1 MITHKDLSEKAGFWW
16 SNMVKMEIRKN
27 EITRKTLIVSNDHV
41 LTKLILETL
50 AHKGICGIVSKTEQV
65 TTLLEKHYFNL
76 ILDCTPQNNYDQ
88 FELLNIFK
96 KILPQTAAIKIVKKT
111 ENENYSL
118 VEFAVNAI
126 KAGYSDFISQGLN
139 RTKIENI
146 IDTYLPSHKVKT
158 AASLETTTDIVGKS
172 AKLNQTIEL
181 VKKIA
186 PTTAPVLIFGESGT
200 GKELIAN
207 LIHHKSNRAS
217 GPYIK
222 VNCAALND
230 SLAESELFG
239 HEKGAFTGAHI
250 QRKGRFEL
258 ADGGTLLLDEITEAP
273 LKFQAKLLRVLE
285 EQDFER
291 VGGNVNISVD
301 VRVISTTNKN
311 IPMLIQQGK
320 FRQDLYYRLCG
331 IRLFVPPLR
340 ERNEDLE
347 ELIWHFINLYAPQ
360 SKRRITKLTPEM
372 IKIFKNHQWPGN
384 IRQLRNIVRTSLIL
398 GTGSTL
404 SLADASWMFDQMQP
418 LPQFDNTNS
427 TQLSRPDENI
437 QNNANITGVGSIPLE
452 RIEQKAIIETLKQ
465 NSGNQTKAAKILGIS
480 DRTLR
485 DKIKRYRSQGCLQPV

>member
-1 MITHKDLSEKAGFWW
+1 MKISKNDINLKAL
-16 SNMVKMEIRKN
+16 V
-27 EITRKTLIVSNDHV
+27 VSDDNV
-41 LTKLILETL
+41 LTKLILEAL
-50 AHKGICGIVSKTEQV
+50 AHRGICGIVSKAILV
-65 TTLLEKHYFNL
+65 TTALLEKHSFNL
-76 ILDCTPQNNYDQ
+76 ILDGSPQNNYSQ
-88 FELLNIFK
+88 FELLSIFK
-96 KILPQTAAIKIVKKT
+96 RTLPQATAIKIVKNIEVEST
-111 ENENYSL
+111 SL

-139 RTKIENI
+139 KTRIEDI
-146 IDTYLPSHKVKT
+146 IDTYLPSHKVQT
-158 AASLETTTDIVGKS
+158 AATLEARTDIIGKS
-172 AKLNQTIEL
+172 EKLNHTIEL

-200 GKELIAN
+200 GKELVAG
-207 LIHHKSNRAS
+207 LIHYQSNRAS
-217 GPYIK
+217 GPYIR

-239 HEKGAFTGAHI
+239 HEKGAFTGAHN

-258 ADGGTLLLDEITEAP
+258 ADGGTLMLDEITETP

-291 VGGNVNISVD
+291 VGGNINISVD
-301 VRVISTTNKN
+301 VRVVSTTNKD
-311 IPMLIQQGK
+311 IPMLIQQGQ

-340 ERNEDLE
+340 EREGDIE
-347 ELIWHFINLYAPQ
+347 ELIWHFTNLYAPQ
-360 SKRRITKLTPEM
+360 SNRRITKLDSEM
-372 IKIFKNHQWPGN
+372 IKIFKKHQWPGN
-384 IRQLRNIVRTSLIL
+384 VRQLRNIVRTSLIL
-398 GTGSTL
+398 GTGPTL

-418 LPQFDNTNS
+418 LPQFNNTNS
-427 TQLSRPDENI
+427 MQLSKSDENM
-437 QNNANITGVGSIPLE
+437 QNNSDITGIGSIPLE

-485 DKIKRYRSQGCLQPV
+485 DKIKRYRSQESLQLI

>member
-1 MITHKDLSEKAGFWW
+1 MKTL
-16 SNMVKMEIRKN
+16 KN
-27 EITRKTLIVSNDHV
+27 EINRKALIVSNDHA

-50 AHKGICGIVSKTEQV
+50 AHKGICGIVSKAEQV

-76 ILDCTPQNNYDQ
+76 ILDCTPQNNYNQ
-88 FELLNIFK
+88 FELLNTFK
-96 KILPQTAAIKIVKKT
+96 KILPQTAAIKIAKKL
-111 ENENYSL
+111 ENESFSL
-118 VEFAVNAI
+118 VEFAINAI
-126 KAGYSDFISQGLN
+126 KAGYSDFISQGSN
-139 RTKIENI
+139 KDKIENI
-146 IDTYLPSHKVKT
+146 IDTYMPSHKVET
-158 AASLETTTDIVGKS
+158 AACLETATDIVGKS
-172 AKLNQTIEL
+172 EKLNHTIEL

-200 GKELIAN
+200 GKELVAS
-207 LIHHKSNRAS
+207 LIHYKSNRAL
-217 GPYIK
+217 GPYIR

-239 HEKGAFTGAHI
+239 HEKGAFTGAHN

-258 ADGGTLLLDEITEAP
+258 ADGGTLMLDEITETP

-301 VRVISTTNKN
+301 VRVISTTNKD
-311 IPMLIQQGK
+311 IPMLIQQGR

-340 ERNEDLE
+340 ERNEDIE
-347 ELIWHFINLYAPQ
+347 ELIWHFTNLYAPQ
-360 SKRRITKLTPEM
+360 SKRKITKLAPEM
-372 IKIFKNHQWPGN
+372 IKIFKKHPWPGN

-404 SLADASWMFDQMQP
+404 SLADASWIFDQMQP
-418 LPQFDNTNS
+418 LPQFNNTNS
-427 TQLSRPDENI
+427 AQLSLPDENI
-437 QNNANITGVGSIPLE
+437 QNNANITGIGSIPLE

-485 DKIKRYRSQGCLQPV
+485 DKVKRYRSQQCLQPV

>member
-1 MITHKDLSEKAGFWW
+1 MVKTHK
-16 SNMVKMEIRKN
+16 NN
-27 EITRKTLIVSNDHV
+27 ITRKALIVSDDKAI
-41 LTKLILETL
+41 TKLILETL
-50 AHKGICGIVSKTEQV
+50 ARKDICGIVTKAQQV
-65 TTLLEKHYFNL
+65 ASVIERHYFNL
-76 ILDCTPQNNYDQ
+76 ILDCAVQNSYNQ
-88 FELLNIFK
+88 FELLNLFK
-96 KILPQTAAIKIVKKT
+96 KNLPQTVVVKIAKKS
-111 ENENYSL
+111 ENENYDL
-118 VEFAVNAI
+118 VEFAVNSI
-126 KAGYSDFISQGLN
+126 KAGYNDFISDGLN
-139 RTKIENI
+139 KTRIENI
-146 IDTYLPSHKVKT
+146 IDTYLPCHVVKT

-186 PTTAPVLIFGESGT
+186 PTTAPVLICGESGT
-200 GKELIAN
+200 GKELIAK
-207 LIHHKSNRAS
+207 LIHHNSDRAS
-217 GPYIK
+217 GPYIT

-230 SLAESELFG
+230 GLTESELFG
-239 HEKGAFTGAHI
+239 HEKGAFTGAVN

-258 ADGGTLLLDEITEAP
+258 ADGGTLMLDEITETP

-291 VGGNVNISVD
+291 VGGNINVSVD
-301 VRVISTTNKN
+301 VRVISTTNKD

-347 ELIWHFINLYAPQ
+347 DLIWHFTNLYAPQ
-360 SKRRITKLTPEM
+360 SKRRITKLSPEM
-372 IKIFKNHQWPGN
+372 IQLFKKHQWPGN

-418 LPQFDNTNS
+418 LPQFDNTS
-427 TQLSRPDENI
+427 SIAISRPNEND
-437 QNNANITGVGSIPLE
+437 ANISGIGSIPLE

-465 NSGNQTKAAKILGIS
+465 NSGNQTKSAKILGIS

-485 DKIKRYRSQGCLQPV
+485 DKIKRYRTEGCLQPL

>member
-1 MITHKDLSEKAGFWW
+1 MKTF
-16 SNMVKMEIRKN
+16 KN
-27 EITRKTLIVSNDHV
+27 EINRKTLIVSNDHA

-50 AHKGICGIVSKTEQV
+50 AHKGICGIVSKIEQV
-65 TTLLEKHYFNL
+65 TALLEKHYFNL
-76 ILDCTPQNNYDQ
+76 ILDCTVQNDYNQ
-88 FELLNIFK
+88 FELLDTFK
-96 KILPQTAAIKIVKKT
+96 KILPQTAAIKIVKKL
-111 ENENYSL
+111 ENESFSL
-118 VEFAVNAI
+118 AEFAVNAI
-126 KAGYSDFISQGLN
+126 KAGYSDFISQDTN
-139 RTKIENI
+139 KDKIENI
-146 IDTYLPSHKVKT
+146 IDTYMPSHKVET
-158 AASLETTTDIVGKS
+158 AACLETSINIVGKS
-172 AKLNQTIEL
+172 EKLNHTIEL

-200 GKELIAN
+200 GKELVAS
-207 LIHHKSNRAS
+207 LIHYKSNRAS
-217 GPYIK
+217 GPYIR

-239 HEKGAFTGAHI
+239 HEKGAFTGAHN

-258 ADGGTLLLDEITEAP
+258 ADGGTLMLDEITETP

-301 VRVISTTNKN
+301 VRVISTTNKD
-311 IPMLIQQGK
+311 IPMLIQQGL

-340 ERNEDLE
+340 ERNEDIE
-347 ELIWHFINLYAPQ
+347 ELIWHFTNLYAPQ
-360 SKRRITKLTPEM
+360 SKRKITKLAPEM
-372 IKIFKNHQWPGN
+372 IKILKNHPWPGN

-404 SLADASWMFDQMQP
+404 SLADASWIFDQMQP

-427 TQLSRPDENI
+427 PQMSLPDENI
-437 QNNANITGVGSIPLE
+437 QNNANITGIGSMPLE

-485 DKIKRYRSQGCLQPV
+485 DKIKRYRSLQPV